1 MAPDPS
7 GPPPTGPQRGLAKAV
22 RQLRRET
29 NLSQESLAERAGIP
43 PIRLSLIES
52 GRDDPPWGLIRE
64 IAQALGVS
72 MEKLSELAEEQE
84 GP

>member
-1 MAPDPS
+1 MSS

-22 RQLRRET
+22 RQLRREA
-29 NLSQESLAERAGIP
+29 NLSQENLAEQVGIP

-52 GRDDPPWGLIRE
+52 GRDDPPWGLIRQ

-72 MEKLSELAEEQE
+72 MEELSEIAEEQE
-84 GP
+84 SP